1 MTTHVRGRYIPALDG
16 LRAFA
21 VLAVIFYHMG
31 FNWAQGGLLGVTMFF
46 VLSGFLTIGL
56 PCLILILL
64 ILGVTVLLFGR
75 FH

>member
-1 MTTHVRGRYIPALDG
+1 MRTSEEQRREALEEDTEVQ
-16 LRAFA
+16 LEKNDMFA
-21 VLAVIFYHMG
+21 LM
-31 FNWAQGGLLGVTMFF
+31 
-46 VLSGFLTIGL
+46 LSGFLTIGL